1 MTCNWKL
8 SSMLIRE
15 FMSLW
20 ETEMKELTYI
30 YSDDK
35 DWWEEVSVCHTMM
48 PYIRK
53 WCKANKVNFVSMR
66 YADTWLFVTHTPT
79 AIFDNWDDCEILDA
93 KGLLSLISNQYNNA

>member
-1 MTCNWKL
+1 M
-8 SSMLIRE
+8 SIRN
-15 FMSLW
+15 FMSFRKAK
-20 ETEMKELTYI
+20 MKELTYI

-35 DWWEEVSVCHTMM
+35 DWGEEVSVCHTMM

-53 WCKANKVNFVSMR
+53 RCKDNKVNFVSMR

-93 KGLLSLISNQYNNA
+93 KWLLDLISNQ

>member
-1 MTCNWKL
+1 MQILTCYGKL
-8 SSMLIRE
+8 SSMFIRN
-15 FMSLW
+15 FMSFRKAK
-20 ETEMKELTYI
+20 MKELTYI

-53 WCKANKVNFVSMR
+53 RCKANKVNFVSMR

-93 KGLLSLISNQYNNA
+93 KWLLDLISNQ

>member
-1 MTCNWKL
+1 MF
-8 SSMLIRE
+8 IRE

-53 WCKANKVNFVSMR
+53 RCKNNKVNFVCMK
-66 YADTWLFVTHTPT
+66 YADTGLFITHIPT
-79 AIFDNWDDCEILDA
+79 AIFDNWDDTEILDT
-93 KGLLSLISNQYNNA
+93 KWLLDLIKES